1 MVTQNL
7 NQYSREDLENVL
19 IVLKDYRNSLK
30 QIGKRSELSHPK
42 HKQAKFFRVEHT
54 AAISQEF
61 LEKFFDEAVEKFFPD
76 APENTERRFVQNEK
90 IIGGI
95 RIFYGDDM
103 VDLSFQDFAHTL

>member
-42 HKQAKFFRVEHT
+42 HKQAKFFRVEHP
-54 AAISQEF
+54 AAISF
-61 LEKFFDEAVEKFFPD
+61 GEAVKKFFPD

-103 VDLSFQDFAHTL
+103 VDLSFQDFAHIL

>member
-61 LEKFFDEAVEKFFPD
+61 HF
-76 APENTERRFVQNEK
+76 
-90 IIGGI
+90 
-95 RIFYGDDM
+95 RILLTLFNPSLFQYLMLFY
-103 VDLSFQDFAHTL
+103 VS